1 MALSLEE
8 ILKQQSGESTE
19 LEKNQLDINNED
31 IFSLEEILK
40 EKPSTISQPE
50 KKSNDRNESLEPEA
64 EDNSNISGLTAATA
78 GLISGAI
85 KVPEGVISLAAD
97 LIDLGLDTN
106 SAAKVEQ
113 FFDTINPFEELAQER
128 AVGRLTEA
136 LVQIGVP
143 GAIGAKVATK
153 LATKALNA
161 KKTGNYLNLSSKNV
175 KNGLKAAENLNKLTG
190 RQKFGAVVA
199 GGLAGETFVADVEKL
214 GTIGDAFQAGPT
226 QLDREIRESERD
238 DASRRLLNRL
248 KFSSESLLVTPIV
261 YGIGRGV
268 SKLLEKKGKDLAYSD
283 DAIERKLDKF
293 GGIFR
298 FRGNKPVQ
306 QALAREQESASKM
319 VDTNFAMEQVGRIDK
334 EVNKIFPETRNVLFA
349 ANTAE
354 RKQLYKEMNDL
365 LFEGD
370 LMKGLDEAK
379 TVDFVDLLTKNGA
392 TPEGVEIILNGIKNS
407 RSYFVDLLKIAS
419 NSPSVGDL
427 PKNMQG
433 ELSSLLGSRV
443 KDSIANTFEI
453 FENADAGLLQKYKP
467 TKDTVDRVANIF
479 MRYAA
484 KNNQPIT
491 RLQAE
496 SYVDDIVRQAREMNP
511 KKDTLPTFEYVNLTK
526 GADTPFNIKTF
537 RQTLEKNLPDGT
549 KDFRII
555 GKGSKAFRQ
564 LFGEVEDARHSIFAS
579 VARLSSIARRG
590 ELFQDMLD
598 ADNLIKSRVTAKTPE
613 GARGFFH
620 ATPLAAKQAFGS
632 QTPIVKMPEEM
643 SKYFPDENVYTSKD
657 IAEGFQSVAGLQDWM
672 RGEAKGQGLL
682 GRTAAAAYR
691 YGLLTPKAGAQFAKT
706 VLSIP
711 THIRNFLSSA
721 AFSLANG
728 TILTSPKLMA
738 EAMNEARKVVQVG
751 MRQPEAMA
759 KYREYLDL
767 GIVNTNVRLGDI
779 RNLFKDVRF
788 GDGNI
793 ATDSVLKPLLNNL
806 GKGISRGVKKTT
818 KAFQDAYVAEDDFWK
833 IYNFE
838 VELARLRNAYA
849 KKGLPIPQDL
859 KRQAA
864 EIVKNTVPNYARV
877 GQFVRSM
884 RMSPF
889 GNFMSWPSE
898 IFRTGFGI
906 FNQGLKEIKN
916 PVTRAIGMKRLTGAT
931 FATAVLPYSIV
942 EGSKSIFGVTNK
954 EADAINYFVAPWS
967 RDSQK
972 ILFKNPTSGE
982 YYYIDWSKNNVY
994 DTLTRPFQ
1002 TVLYNIQQ
1010 GIEDEEVLTKGFL
1023 RGILDATAQTASP
1036 FVSESIY
1043 TEAFMD
1049 IWSRNGRTRDGRQL
1063 YGDRT
1068 PDMEKYLIITEHL
1081 AKTMLPSTQPFQRTI
1096 KAITGEPGKGAATYE
1111 IGPEV
1116 AGIFGMR
1123 PIKIDPERSLDFY
1136 LGRFQ
1141 KEQSE
1146 DRKNF
1151 TSGRFGVLSGERKT
1165 PKEVVERFFIAN
1177 KTLFET
1183 QRNMKQVLNAA
1194 ETLGLNDKDLK
1205 AIFDRRNISKK
1216 TLKRLLRGK
1225 FNAFEVSDGIE
1236 DAFERNATKGGIE
1249 NPFLPVESLI
1259 KQMVKDFENQSLDK
1273 PLELKLE
1280 NYIPQLENIQGQ
1292 QSSLQGLPPTPMP
1305 DPGMFRTPAQQSPT
1319 MVSGLTRMEEVY
1331 LSPEE
1336 KQIRLRSRGIN
1347 NA

>member
-8 ILKQQSGESTE
+8 ILKQQSGESTQ
-19 LEKNQLDINNED
+19 LEQNQLDIDSGGTFTLDEIINN
-31 IFSLEEILK
+31 
-40 EKPSTISQPE
+40 KPATTSQPE
-50 KKSNDRNESLEPEA
+50 QKSNQTNESLDPEA

-78 GLISGAI
+78 GIISGAI

-106 SAAKVEQ
+106 SAAMVEQ
-113 FFDTINPFEELAQER
+113 FFDTLNPFEELAQER
-128 AVGRLTEA
+128 AIGRLTEA

-161 KKTGNYLNLSSKNV
+161 KKTGNYLNLGSKNV
-175 KNGLKAAENLNKLTG
+175 RNGLKATENLNKLTG
-190 RQKFGAVVA
+190 RQKFGAIVV

-214 GTIGDAFQAGPT
+214 GTIGDAFEAGPT
-226 QLDREIRESERD
+226 QLDRKIRESERD
-238 DASRRLLNRL
+238 DASRRLLNRF
-248 KFSSESLLVTPIV
+248 KFGSESLLVTPIV
-261 YGIGRGV
+261 YGIGRGA
-268 SKLLEKKGKDLAYSD
+268 SKLLQKKGKDLAYSD

-298 FRGNKPVQ
+298 FRGNKPIQ

-319 VDTNFAMEQVGRIDK
+319 VDTNFAMEQVARIDK
-334 EVNKIFPETRNVLFA
+334 EVNKIFPETRNILFA

-379 TVDFVDLLTKNGA
+379 TLDFVDLLTRNGA
-392 TPEGVEIILNGIKNS
+392 TPEGVEVILNGIKNS

-419 NSPSVGDL
+419 DSPSVNDL
-427 PKNMQG
+427 PKTMQG
-433 ELSSLLGSRV
+433 EFSNLLGSRV

-496 SYVDDIVRQAREMNP
+496 SYVDDIVSQAREMNP

-526 GADTPFNIKTF
+526 GADTPYNIKTF

-549 KDFRII
+549 KDFRVI

-579 VARLSSIARRG
+579 VSRLSSIARRG

-598 ADNLIKSRVTAKTPE
+598 ADNLIKSRITAQTPE

-632 QTPIVKMPEEM
+632 KTPIVKMPEEM
-643 SKYFPDENVYTSKD
+643 SKYFPDENIYTSKD
-657 IAEGFQSVAGLQDWM
+657 IAEGFESVAGLQNWM

-728 TILTSPKLMA
+728 TILTSPRLMA
-738 EAMNEARKVVQVG
+738 QAMNEARKVVQVG

-833 IYNFE
+833 IYNYE
-838 VELARLRNAYA
+838 IELARLRNAYA
-849 KKGLPIPQDL
+849 KKGLPIPSNI
-859 KRQAA
+859 KREVA

-906 FNQGLKEIKN
+906 FNQAIKEIKN

-1002 TVLYNIQQ
+1002 TVLFNIQQ

-1023 RGILDATAQTASP
+1023 KGILDATAQTASP
-1036 FVSESIY
+1036 FISESIY

-1049 IWSRNGRTRDGRQL
+1049 IWSRNGRTREGKQL

-1068 PDMEKYLIITEHL
+1068 PEMEKYLIITEHL

-1096 KAITGEPGKGAATYE
+1096 KAVTGEPGKGAATYE

-1165 PKEVVERFFIAN
+1165 PKQVIERFFIAN

-1205 AIFDRRNISKK
+1205 GIFDRRNISKK

-1225 FNAFEVSDGIE
+1225 FNAFEVTDGIE
-1236 DAFERNATKGGIE
+1236 DAFERNAEKGGIE

-1259 KQMVKDFENQSLDK
+1259 KQMVKDFENQSLDS
-1273 PLELKLE
+1273 PLQLNIE
-1280 NYIPQLENIQGQ
+1280 NYLPQLENIQGQ
-1292 QSSLQGLPPTPMP
+1292 QSSMTPLPPTPMP
-1305 DPGMFRTPAQQSPT
+1305 NPGSFKTPAQQNP
-1319 MVSGLTRMEEVY
+1319 MMASGLTPTEESY
-1331 LSPEE
+1331 LSPTE

>member
-1 MALSLEE
+1 MAFDLNE
-8 ILKQQSGESTE
+8 ILKNQSGTNTDVDV
-19 LEKNQLDINNED
+19 KTTFDINEL
-31 IFSLEEILK
+31 LEEEK
-40 EKPSTISQPE
+40 KPSTTSQPE
-50 KKSNDRNESLEPEA
+50 KKFSDRNESLEPEA
-64 EDNSNISGLTAATA
+64 EDYSNISALTAATA
-78 GLISGAI
+78 GLISGVI
-85 KVPEGVISLAAD
+85 KVPEGVVSLAAD

-106 SAAKVEQ
+106 SAAMVEQ
-113 FFDTINPFEELAQER
+113 FFDTINPFEEIAKER
-128 AVGRLTEA
+128 AIGRLTEA

-143 GAIGAKVATK
+143 ATIGAKVATK

-214 GTIGDAFQAGPT
+214 GTIGDAFEAGPT
-226 QLDREIRESERD
+226 QLDREIRETERD
-238 DASRRLLNRL
+238 DAARRLLNRL

-261 YGIGRGV
+261 YGIGRGA

-293 GGIFR
+293 AGIFR
-298 FRGNKPVQ
+298 FRGNKPIE
-306 QALAREQESASKM
+306 QALAKEQEAASKM

-334 EVNKIFPETRNVLFA
+334 EVNKIFPETRNILFA

-379 TVDFVDLLTKNGA
+379 TVDFVDLLTRNGA

-433 ELSSLLGSRV
+433 EFSSLLGSRV

-484 KNNQPIT
+484 KNGQPIT

-496 SYVDDIVRQAREMNP
+496 SYVDDIVKQAREMTP

-526 GADTPFNIKTF
+526 GADTPYNIKTF

-549 KDFRII
+549 KDFRVI

-598 ADNLIKSRVTAKTPE
+598 ADKLIKSRITAQTPE

-632 QTPIVKMPEEM
+632 KTPIVKMPEEM
-643 SKYFPDENVYTSKD
+643 SKYFPDENIYTSKD

-738 EAMNEARKVVQVG
+738 QAMNEARKVVQVG

-859 KRQAA
+859 KREAA

-916 PVTRAIGMKRLTGAT
+916 PITRAIGMKRLIGAT
-931 FATAVLPYSIV
+931 FATAVLPYTIV
-942 EGSKSIFGVTNK
+942 QGSKSIFGVTNK

-972 ILFKNPTSGE
+972 IIFKDPTSGE
-982 YYYIDWSKNNVY
+982 FYYIDWSKNNVY

-1002 TVLYNIQQ
+1002 TVLFNIQQ

-1049 IWSRNGRTRDGRQL
+1049 IWSRNGRTRDGKQL

-1111 IGPEV
+1111 IGPEI
-1116 AGIFGMR
+1116 AGIFGAR

-1205 AIFDRRNISKK
+1205 DIFDRRNISKK

-1225 FNAFEVSDGIE
+1225 FNAFEVTDGIE
-1236 DAFERNATKGGIE
+1236 DAFERNAEKGGIE

-1259 KQMVKDFENQSLDK
+1259 KQMVKDFENQSLDN

-1280 NYIPQLENIQGQ
+1280 DYLPQLESIQGQ
-1292 QSSLQGLPPTPMP
+1292 QSSLQKLPKTPMP
-1305 DPGMFRTPAQQSPT
+1305 NPGMFRTPAQQSPT

>member
-8 ILKQQSGESTE
+8 ILKQQSGETVE
-19 LEKNQLDINNED
+19 LEDSIDINSGGTFTLD
-31 IFSLEEILK
+31 EILNN
-40 EKPSTISQPE
+40 KPTTPSQPE
-50 KKSNDRNESLEPEA
+50 KKSNDSDESLEPEA

-78 GLISGAI
+78 GIISGAI

-113 FFDTINPFEELAQER
+113 FFDTLNPFEELAQER
-128 AVGRLTEA
+128 AIGRLTEA

-161 KKTGNYLNLSSKNV
+161 KKTGNYLNLGSKNV
-175 KNGLKAAENLNKLTG
+175 KNGLKATENLNKLTG
-190 RQKFGAVVA
+190 RQKFGAVVV

-214 GTIGDAFQAGPT
+214 GTIGDAFEAGPT
-226 QLDREIRESERD
+226 QLDRNIRESERD

-248 KFSSESLLVTPIV
+248 KFGSESLLVTPIV
-261 YGIGRGV
+261 YGLGKGA
-268 SKLLEKKGKDLAYSD
+268 SKLLQKKGKDLAYSD
-283 DAIERKLDKF
+283 SAIERKLDKL
-293 GGIFR
+293 GGVFR

-306 QALAREQESASKM
+306 QAIAKEQESASKM

-334 EVNKIFPETRNVLFA
+334 EVNKIFPETRKILFA

-370 LMKGLDEAK
+370 LVKGLDEAK
-379 TVDFVDLLTKNGA
+379 TLDFVDMLTKNGA
-392 TPEGVEIILNGIKNS
+392 TPEGVETILNGIKNS

-419 NSPSVGDL
+419 DSPSVGDL
-427 PKNMQG
+427 PKTMQG
-433 ELSSLLGSRV
+433 EFSSLLGSRV

-467 TKDTVDRVANIF
+467 TQKTVDRVSNIF

-496 SYVDDIVRQAREMNP
+496 SYVDDIVKQAREMNP
-511 KKDTLPTFEYVNLTK
+511 KKDALPTFEYVNLTK
-526 GADTPFNIKTF
+526 GADTPYNIKTF

-549 KDFRII
+549 KDFNVI

-579 VARLSSIARRG
+579 VSRLSTIARRG
-590 ELFQDMLD
+590 EMFQDMLD
-598 ADNLIKSRVTAKTPE
+598 ADRAIKSRITAQTPE

-620 ATPLAAKQAFGS
+620 STPLAAKQAFGS
-632 QTPIVKMPEEM
+632 KTPIVKMPEEM
-643 SKYFPDENVYTSKD
+643 SKYFPDENIYTSKD
-657 IAEGFQSVAGLQDWM
+657 IAEGFESVAGLQDWM
-672 RGEAKGQGLL
+672 RGEAKGQGVL
-682 GRTAAAAYR
+682 GKTAAALYR

-711 THIRNFLSSA
+711 THIRNFLSSG
-721 AFSLANG
+721 AFALANG
-728 TILTSPKLMA
+728 TLMTSPRLIA
-738 EAMNEARKVVQVG
+738 QAMNEARKVVQVG

-806 GKGISRGVKKTT
+806 GKGISRGVKKTG

-849 KKGLPIPQDL
+849 KKGLPIPQNI
-859 KRQAA
+859 KKEVA
-864 EIVKNTVPNYARV
+864 EVVKNTVPNYARV
-877 GQFVRSM
+877 GQFVRGM

-906 FNQGLKEIKN
+906 FRQGLKEIKD
-916 PVTRAIGMKRLTGAT
+916 PVTRAIGMKRLTGMT
-931 FATAVLPYSIV
+931 FASAVIPYSIV
-942 EGSKSIFGVTNK
+942 EGSKSIFGVTN
-954 EADAINYFVAPWS
+954 EESDAINYFVAPWS

-972 ILFKNPTSGE
+972 ILFKNPTTGDF
-982 YYYIDWSKNNVY
+982 YYIDWSKNNVY

-1002 TVLYNIQQ
+1002 TVLFNIQQ

-1023 RGILDATAQTASP
+1023 KGILNATAQTASP

-1049 IWSRNGRTRDGRQL
+1049 IYARNGRTREGRQL

-1068 PDMEKYLIITEHL
+1068 PEMEKYLIITEHL

-1096 KAITGEPGKGAATYE
+1096 KEFTGEPGKGAATYE
-1111 IGPEV
+1111 IGPEI

-1165 PKEVVERFFIAN
+1165 PREVVERFFTAN

-1194 ETLGLNDKDLK
+1194 ETLGLKDKDLK
-1205 AIFDRRNISKK
+1205 DVFDRRNISKK

-1225 FNAFEVSDGIE
+1225 FNAFEITDGIE
-1236 DAFERNATKGGIE
+1236 ERFERNAEKGGIE
-1249 NPFLPVESLI
+1249 NPLIPVESLI
-1259 KQMVKDFENQSLDK
+1259 KQMVKDFEKQSLDS
-1273 PLELKLE
+1273 PLQLNIE
-1280 NYIPQLENIQGQ
+1280 NYLPRLIEGQGQ
-1292 QSSLQGLPPTPMP
+1292 QSSMTPLPPTPMP
-1305 DPGMFRTPAQQSPT
+1305 NPGSFQTPVQENPMMA
-1319 MVSGLTRMEEVY
+1319 SGLTPMEESY
-1331 LSPEE
+1331 LSPSE